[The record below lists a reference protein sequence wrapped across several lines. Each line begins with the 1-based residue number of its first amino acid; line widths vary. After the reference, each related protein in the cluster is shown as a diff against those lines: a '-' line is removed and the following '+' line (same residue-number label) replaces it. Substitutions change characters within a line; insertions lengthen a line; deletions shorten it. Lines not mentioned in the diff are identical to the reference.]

1 MAWAKLDDGMPTH
14 PKVIAAG
21 AVAFALD
28 VAAICY
34 ANKHLTDGFIP
45 AYSLMAV
52 LPGLPSPKRH
62 AAKLVEVGRWEAVDG
77 GWRIHDY
84 HDFQPTAEHQR
95 EVSKKRAD
103 AGRRGGRRSGSKQP
117 AKDEASSEANAKQ
130 SASKLLK
137 PVPAR
142 PGPTPEEQHLAPA
155 KPPRK
160 PRKPDPIWDAVVEAC
175 GINPA
180 EMTPS
185 LRGSTN
191 NAVKQLKDIGATVE
205 GIHARAKR
213 HLEKW
218 PNVTLT
224 PSSLAKNYALLGA
237 DPPAAASG
245 GWR

>member
-21 AVAFALD
+21 AAAFALD

-34 ANKHLTDGFIP
+34 SNKHLTDGFI
-45 AYSLMAV
+45 ATHALAAV

-62 AAKLVEVGRWEAVDG
+62 AAKLVEVGRWDQVDD
-77 GWRIHDY
+77 GWIIHDY
-84 HDFQPTAEHQR
+84 HDFQPSADHQR
-95 EVSKKRAD
+95 EVSKKRAE
-103 AGRRGGRRSGSKQP
+103 AGRRGGRRSGSNQR
-117 AKDEASSEANAKQ
+117 AEQEATSEANDKQ

-142 PGPTPEEQHLAPA
+142 PVPTPEEDHSASA
-155 KPPRK
+155 KPTRR
-160 PRKPDPIWDAVVEAC
+160 PRKPDPIWDTVLDSC

-180 EMTPS
+180 EMTQS

-191 NAVKQLKDIGATVE
+191 KAVKQLKDIGATPE
-205 GIHARAKR
+205 GVKARARR
-213 HLEKW
+213 HLEIW

-237 DPPAAASG
+237 DPPSAASG